1 MFSPSKRSLAT
12 FTTRISVGAYAANLV
27 AYAPLCHEEERN
39 NVKKWLQLGALA
51 FVVGFGAIGCQKT
64 AEGVEED
71 ASKIGQEASQV
82 AQKTGEAVKEGA
94 KDASAALALTPK
106 VKNAITADAALNDT
120 RNLIDVDSA
129 DNVVHLKGHVI
140 SQALKDKAGAI
151 AKKVIAESKA
161 TDTVSNEL
169 VVQP

>member
-1 MFSPSKRSLAT
+1 M
-12 FTTRISVGAYAANLV
+12 
-27 AYAPLCHEEERN
+27 
-39 NVKKWLQLGALA
+39 KKLMQMGALA
-51 FVVGFGAIGCQKT
+51 FVLGLGAIGCQNT
-64 AEGVEED
+64 AEGVEQD

-82 AQKTGEAVKEGA
+82 AEKTGEAVHEGA
-94 KDASAALALTPK
+94 KDASAALSLTPK

-140 SQALKDKAGAI
+140 SQALKDKAGSI
-151 AKKVIAESKA
+151 AKRVIAESKA